1 MYLAFAFGLLYTH
14 SYMYRIAFQSL
25 LQIDI
30 RDKDIFPASRFSDI
44 NTLLSIV
51 VPTLTIIGVVIFGA
65 MFMWAGYTVL
75 TAGDEPDKLQ
85 QARQTAVY
93 AGAGLLIIVSA
104 FLIVRL
110 LAFIFKLEI
119 PI

>member
-1 MYLAFAFGLLYTH
+1 MYKPV
-14 SYMYRIAFQSL
+14 FQSL

-30 RDKDIFPASRFSDI
+30 RDKEVFPASRIGDI
-44 NTLLSIV
+44 NTLLSVV

-65 MFMWAGYTVL
+65 MFMWAGYLVL
-75 TAGDEPDKLQ
+75 TAGDQPDKLQ

-93 AGAGLLIIVSA
+93 AGVGMLIIVAA

-110 LAFIFKLEI
+110 LAFIFQLEI

>member
-1 MYLAFAFGLLYTH
+1 MYKL
-14 SYMYRIAFQSL
+14 AFQSL

-30 RDKDIFPASRFSDI
+30 RDKDVFPASRFADI

-51 VPTLTIIGVVIFGA
+51 VPTLTIVGVVIFGA
-65 MFMWAGYTVL
+65 MFMWAGYQIL

-85 QARQTAVY
+85 QARQTAIY
-93 AGAGLLIIVSA
+93 AAVGMLIIVAA

>member
-1 MYLAFAFGLLYTH
+1 
-14 SYMYRIAFQSL
+14 
-25 LQIDI
+25 
-30 RDKDIFPASRFSDI
+30 
-44 NTLLSIV
+44 
-51 VPTLTIIGVVIFGA
+51 
-65 MFMWAGYTVL
+65 MWAGYQVL

-93 AGAGLLIIVSA
+93 AGFGMLIIVAA

-110 LAFIFKLEI
+110 LAFIFQLEI

>member
-1 MYLAFAFGLLYTH
+1 MYK
-14 SYMYRIAFQSL
+14 IAFQSL

-30 RDKDIFPASRFSDI
+30 RDKDIFPASRFGDI
-44 NTLLSIV
+44 NTLISIV

-65 MFMWAGYTVL
+65 MFMWAGFLVL
-75 TAGDEPDKLQ
+75 TAGGEPDKLQ
-85 QARQTAVY
+85 QAQQTAIY
-93 AGAGLLIIVSA
+93 AGAGMLVIIAA

-110 LAFIFKLEI
+110 LAFVFGLEI